1 MNISFLPV
9 FLFLSPPKFPGAGS
23 SCVSHNRSGRKV
35 LTSRYMPAVP
45 VIMATIPVIM
55 ATILGYA
62 GVGCAIK
69 NVLALT
75 CLLA

>member
-1 MNISFLPV
+1 M
-9 FLFLSPPKFPGAGS
+9 
-23 SCVSHNRSGRKV
+23 SHNRSGRKV

-62 GVGCAIK
+62 DVGCAIK